1 MGSVLGGL
9 SCNLEAGFRLA
20 VFAPVRRLG
29 FRIDVAQLLWLFAL
43 SALMDFI
50 SDWVRYGPDAYFSW
64 YGAGNEIYSGGLL
77 LLLSALLSVAFRQ
90 RALLLAIP
98 VLALAS
104 YPAVLIALTLPAAL
118 LRWGPLPF
126 TWAGP
131 VEQCVLAWA
140 VIVSIRTVAV
150 ALAPERPQRWLRAV
164 FGGVLLALPIWL
176 SPLIAPIEPWWQQP
190 AMQGGLDPRY
200 PSPAAE
206 AVLSAQAELLDDAL
220 AAIDDAKPGMTNLY
234 FVGFAGD
241 GKEDVFRRDVL
252 AAQNVMNERWGTRG
266 RSIALINN
274 PRTLLETPMATVTTL
289 RTTLGEIGA
298 AINPDEDVVMLYLAS
313 HGTREHTLEIAL
325 PPLDLV
331 QLTPGTLRTL
341 LDEAGIRWRI
351 IVVSACYS
359 GAYIDAL
366 EDEQT
371 VVMTAAR
378 ADRASFGCGHLSEG
392 TYFGEAL
399 FQQGFAKANSVPEA
413 FELAQRRVA
422 EREAAAGHQPPS
434 EPQLS
439 IGSAIADK
447 LRELDRGRGPRG
459 PGRSV

>member
-1 MGSVLGGL
+1 MRSVLGSL

-20 VFAPVRRLG
+20 MFAPVRRLA
-29 FRIDVAQLLWLFAL
+29 FRIDLVQLLWLFAL

-50 SDWVRYGPDAYFSW
+50 SDWIRHGPDAYFSW
-64 YGAGNEIYSGGLL
+64 YGAGNEIYSGGMM
-77 LLLSALLSVAFRQ
+77 LLLSALLALAFRQ

-98 VLALAS
+98 VLALSS

-126 TWAGP
+126 TWAEPIEFG
-131 VEQCVLAWA
+131 VLAWA
-140 VIVSIRTVAV
+140 VVVSIRTVAV
-150 ALAPERPQRWLRAV
+150 ALAPERPHRWLRAIL
-164 FGGVLLALPIWL
+164 GGALLASPIWF
-176 SPLIAPIEPWWQQP
+176 SPLIAPIETWWQQP
-190 AMQGGLDPRY
+190 AVQGGLDPRY

-206 AVLSAQAELLDDAL
+206 AVLSAQADLLDDAL
-220 AAIDDAKPGMTNLY
+220 DAFDEEAPEATDLY

-241 GKEDVFRRDVL
+241 GKENVFRSDVL
-252 AAQNVMNERWGTRG
+252 AARNVMDERWGAKG

-274 PRTLLETPMATVTTL
+274 PRTLLEYPIATVTNLRATL
-289 RTTLGEIGA
+289 NEIGA
-298 AINPDEDVVMLYLAS
+298 VINPDEDVVMVYLAS
-313 HGTREHTLEIAL
+313 HGTRNHTLEVSL
-325 PPLDLV
+325 PPLELA
-331 QLTPGTLRTL
+331 QITPATLRTL

-359 GAYIDAL
+359 GAYVEAL

-371 VVMTAAR
+371 VVMTASK
-378 ADRASFGCGHLSEG
+378 ADRASFGCGHLSDG

-399 FQQGFAKANSVPEA
+399 FQQGFAKANSIPEA
-413 FELAQRRVA
+413 FDIARKRVA
-422 EREAAAGHQPPS
+422 EREKAAGHEPPS
-434 EPQLS
+434 EPQMS

-447 LRELDRGRGPRG
+447 LRELDRGRAPRG